1 MWLGQPTF
9 TESILRKYGMED
21 AKLIKTPV
29 NVNSKLLKAM
39 DDSELAD

>member
-1 MWLGQPTF
+1 VWLGQPTF

-21 AKLIKTPV
+21 AKPIKTPV